1 MTDTSADPS
10 LLAAVAA
17 YFETMFDA
25 DLARF
30 DRLFAPTATLH
41 GLRDGALRV
50 LPVADYRKRLAANPS
65 PKASRAPRQQEVLLV
80 DFASPTQALVKVRVR
95 IDELLYIDYLCFHW
109 VGGAWMVTAKSFHIE
124 RRFAPDAAA

>member
-1 MTDTSADPS
+1 MTDTSAHQA
-10 LLAAVAA
+10 LLAAVDA

-50 LPVADYRKRLAANPS
+50 LSVADYRGLLASNPS
-65 PKASRAPRQQEVLLV
+65 PKARNAPRQQEVLLV
-80 DFASPTQALVKVRVR
+80 DFASSEQALVKVRVR
-95 IDELLYIDYLCFHW
+95 IDQVLYLDYLAFHRI
-109 VGGAWMVTAKSFHIE
+109 GGAWRLTAKSFHIE
-124 RRFAPDAAA
+124 RRFA